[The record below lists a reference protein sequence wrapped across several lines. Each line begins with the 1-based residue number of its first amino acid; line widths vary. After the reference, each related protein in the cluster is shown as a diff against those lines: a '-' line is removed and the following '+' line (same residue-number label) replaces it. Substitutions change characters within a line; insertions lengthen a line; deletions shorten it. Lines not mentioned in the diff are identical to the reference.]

1 MNIKFGCT
9 FLSLFATLLI
19 TSQSRAQNAD
29 IDLLESINPQNPD
42 AFIFRSLSGTTY
54 PVCAGTTAG
63 IFIVGL
69 LEKDHQKQLQAAELA
84 GSILISGVVAQGLKW
99 VVDRPRPYETY
110 PTVYP
115 YKRESGESF
124 PSGHTTIAFATAT
137 SLSLQYKKW
146 YVVVP
151 AYAWAAG
158 VGYSRIYLGA
168 HYPTDVIGGAVI
180 GTAGAV
186 VSRWLT
192 KQLFSKHR
200 KSLTKY

>member
-1 MNIKFGCT
+1 MNFKIGWAFPALICT
-9 FLSLFATLLI
+9 LFITLQPL
-19 TSQSRAQNAD
+19 AQNAD

-42 AFIFRSLSGTTY
+42 AFVFRSLSATAY
-54 PVCAGTTAG
+54 PISGGSAAG
-63 IFIVGL
+63 IFVVGL
-69 LEKDHQKQLQAAELA
+69 LEKDVQKQWQAAELA
-84 GSILISGVVAQGLKW
+84 GSILMAGIAAQGLKW

-110 PTVYP
+110 PAVYP

-168 HYPTDVIGGAVI
+168 HYPTDVLGGAVL
-180 GTAGAV
+180 GSATAV

-192 KQLFSKHR
+192 KKLFSKDR
-200 KSLTKY
+200 NPMIEY